1 MSGTTREMTD
11 DEVFGAAPAGRA
23 APREISDADVF
34 GAPERS
40 AGELVLRG
48 VGNFGAGANEGIA
61 SIIGGPF
68 DLVNRGLRGIG
79 VPIPE
84 GSVAGAV
91 QRGINSIVG
100 EPPKPENGAERF
112 ARGAGRGVV
121 DAAAVLAPA
130 AAVSR
135 VAQAGSTTANVGRA
149 LASQPAL
156 QTAAGAVGSGTAEA
170 TDSEVAGLGATVG
183 TALVPS
189 AVVGATRAAGSLLGR
204 AGLAVGL
211 GDSEA
216 TAVRA
221 ITKALA
227 DDGLTPQQVAQ
238 RLADWQAAGAKPEAL
253 FDLGG
258 ENTRRLARTAA
269 GRSGP
274 GTERAVEFLAE
285 RQGAQA
291 ARVAEDVAANLGQDA
306 SDYHTAL
313 KRLNATRQKEAAPLY
328 EAAFNETLA
337 PEQFGQVARFMA
349 DPIGQEAMQRGLRV
363 IDLEHL
369 AAGSKFDPAAYGVVR
384 GEGGKWVAAEGETPN
399 MRLLDAVKR
408 GFDEIVEDFRDKT
421 TGRLVLNQYG
431 KAVNGARAAYRDSL
445 AEISPTYRAALESWA
460 GPSQSMDALARGR
473 ELFKLRDGSAAD
485 AVLSNI
491 RNPSD
496 AEYFRLGVA
505 QAIGDKVAGARDG
518 ADAVKRIF
526 GSMKERALLR
536 SVFPDSASFAAF
548 ENAMR
553 REAAMFKNGQFVSPR
568 TGSQTALRE
577 MDAGDF
583 GAAATQVAGAALG
596 VSGQSPGAALR
607 QISINTLARARGLT
621 PEVAEKVAK
630 RLYTS
635 DPAAIGA
642 ALDEA
647 AAQAAKDGA
656 RGQVGRLPRGSALG
670 MAAGTAMG
678 ALPEP
683 GAPVPA
689 PAAAEPA
696 ARPDQRPL
704 TPDAARFG
712 RRGAAAGFYPDA
724 ADPEPP
730 IQRTDTGLT
739 PRLDRAMEWL
749 QGEIAARDNPT
760 TASAIGSGL
769 ARGIVAGPESLAET
783 ARVATGN
790 RAARPGEAGTSPE
803 AALNAK
809 PYSQVAWSG
818 MAPWLGGKI
827 AEGLASSAPTVAAA
841 LAGAAAGS
849 PAGPLGALA
858 GGAAGGALGS
868 MAQTLGP
875 AYQRALAAGKSPDEA
890 VDDALKETGIAALF
904 GGAGGAVGAGLRGTI
919 RKALLDVF
927 GVQPGLAVGQTAAA
941 NAAIGRPTTRDEM
954 IEAGA
959 VGMGT
964 GLAFEAP
971 GMVRGRAPSDAP
983 FNETPPAGGGGV
995 RVDMPGAGPDAAPA
1009 PAGGA
1014 PLPQT
1019 MSGGAAALPAPEPRA
1034 ALTGPPARLALR
1046 DESGTVAGEGFT
1058 TRPTTPAE
1066 RGASEAQDML
1076 LAAQRDVAERSG
1088 RLLPAPDPVPALPA
1102 PEERL
1107 RIGVDPGVAAGE
1119 GFTTRP
1125 SDRSPNPVRYED
1137 ALNLARTVPG
1147 QEGPARRLA
1156 LVVAE
1161 VMGEPVSWVRVPAA
1175 QQVEVMRR
1183 LAERVPAPARKPA
1196 ETYGNPAEIP
1206 RPEPEIARDRAAPP
1220 EVIALPGEV
1229 ARESVPNPQPTVE
1242 NGPVRGAE
1250 EIAPVASSLPVGNA
1264 DLGRPAGEPFQTY
1277 TPRGTEVPVSP
1288 RVVELTDLIASH
1300 DDQSF
1305 QPNPAYPHDEGIQPR
1320 PRNDPRQVANFEEMV
1335 GAMRPEQLGRTVDA
1349 TSGAPIVDSRGVVVS
1364 GNGRTMMLRRWYRDG
1379 DRGQAYRAWLDKQG
1393 YNIAGM
1399 REPVLVAQTD
1409 MTGPALRKI
1418 AEESNAQ
1425 TGNALGA
1432 TAQADIDARAIR
1444 DALPLLKSAD
1454 PTLAENADFVRA
1466 FMQAIP
1472 TQERPNLI
1480 TPGLGLSPAGVRRIQ
1495 TAVSTA
1501 AYGAELGP
1509 LMGRMAEGLDDGIKS
1524 IAGALQDAAPAW
1536 AQMRDMARQ
1545 GEIGAE
1551 ADITRDLAEAVR
1563 IVEDARQRKIP
1574 IVEILAQSDLDR
1586 PPLSR
1591 AGRAMLGA
1599 MFADPTLRRSASR
1612 KSLGDKLMAYA
1623 RAAKDIAAGPD
1634 LFGTPPIPVDAVLT
1648 KAMRGE
1654 VSEQEAA
1661 KTLAERPAEVL
1672 EAVNAIEAG
1681 VARIDEAIHDDAER
1695 NPPGTGAG
1703 GGRLGALPRQ
1713 SGAGQD
1719 GQGPQGDNRGGPGA
1733 SQEAAGA
1740 SGAGN
1745 TSGAKPDLLT
1755 ADQPTYE
1762 RALYDAAMARI
1773 AAGKEVTSG
1782 TSLRITRIGPK
1793 NRDAMRYHNGQV
1805 QIIQGT
1811 KAGQPVWISLGP
1823 VGQSIDTLAHGL
1835 GLPTSYDRIKAKM
1848 DARTPADDAADK
1860 ARMIEAARILRPYF
1874 EAEDRAR
1881 EAWVESGFTVEAE
1894 AAQTA
1899 ARQALRDAAKAIGI
1913 KTPLAI
1919 DEVAR
1924 HLDEIPDE
1932 PAPDLLGAPSR
1943 TSSTP
1948 RTPEPTIRND
1958 ARQAEIPGAEAS
1970 SRQAIAARQADE
1982 RGIRGAGPQKSV
1994 DDFGLFD
2001 SGINQRPLFSG
2012 GGTIPPL
2019 ARGGS
2024 PRRPVT
2030 IADLVRS
2037 DATPATKAADARRI
2051 VHLLDMTSR
2060 YADGGIAS
2068 PARAHLSDGG
2078 VFDRP
2083 ERRPT
2088 VQNAPPPRPT
2098 FREAADDVMNTRK
2111 RNLGREVVL
2120 DWALGQPAV
2129 PGPHASGG
2137 IADVAR
2143 RR

>member
-11 DEVFGAAPAGRA
+11 DEVFGAVPASRA
-23 APREISDADVF
+23 APREMSDADVF
-34 GAPERS
+34 GASERS
-40 AGELVLRG
+40 TGEQVLRG

-61 SIIGGPF
+61 SIIGAPF

-183 TALVPS
+183 TALAPS

-204 AGLAVGL
+204 VGLAVGL

-274 GTERAVEFLAE
+274 GTEQAVEFLAE

-306 SDYHTAL
+306 SDYYTAL
-313 KRLNATRQKEAAPLY
+313 ARLNASRQNAAAPLY

-369 AAGSKFDPAAYGVVR
+369 AAGSNFDPAAYGVVR

-696 ARPDQRPL
+696 ARPEQRPL
-704 TPDAARFG
+704 TPDAVRFG
-712 RRGAAAGFYPDA
+712 RRGTASNFYPDA
-724 ADPEPP
+724 ADPEP
-730 IQRTDTGLT
+730 QLRRTDTGLT
-739 PRLDRAMEWL
+739 PRLDRAMERL
-749 QGEIAARDNPT
+749 QREIAARDQPT

-783 ARVATGN
+783 ARVATGD

-809 PYSQVAWSG
+809 SYSQVAWSE

-841 LAGAAAGS
+841 LAGAGLGGAAGS
-849 PAGPLGALA
+849 AVPVIGTAAGALA

-927 GVQPGLAVGQTAAA
+927 GAQPGLAVGQTAAA
-941 NAAIGRPTTRDEM
+941 NAATGRPTTRDEL
-954 IEAGA
+954 IESGA

-971 GMVRGRAPSDAP
+971 GMVRGRAPAPGGEPAPGARAPMDPQTEADAAAAVAAP
-983 FNETPPAGGGGV
+983 GAQTAVTLDGRTATATAPPA
-995 RVDMPGAGPDAAPA
+995 PPAPPPAAAPA
-1009 PAGGA
+1009 PAPNLPPTPIA
-1014 PLPQT
+1014 P
-1019 MSGGAAALPAPEPRA
+1019 SGAAAPFAPKHEMVAPNGTRTA
-1034 ALTGPPARLALR
+1034 VQVVAPFGEDILVRLDDGTEMFVPPAFQGRLVRTGDAPQP
-1046 DESGTVAGEGFT
+1046 DTQPT
-1058 TRPTTPAE
+1058 PTTPAE

-1125 SDRSPNPVRYED
+1125 SDRDPNPVRYED

-1156 LVVAE
+1156 
-1161 VMGEPVSWVRVPAA
+1161 
-1175 QQVEVMRR
+1175 
-1183 LAERVPAPARKPA
+1183 ERVPAPVRKPA
-1196 ETYGNPAEIP
+1196 ETYGNPAEIARNP
-1206 RPEPEIARDRAAPP
+1206 VDAVAGAIPLNPPTKTPETPLNSPEPVRAAPP

-1229 ARESVPNPQPTVE
+1229 ARESAPNPRPTAE

-1288 RVVELTDLIASH
+1288 RVVELADLIASH

-1399 REPVLVAQTD
+1399 REPVLVAQTS
-1409 MTGPALRKI
+1409 MTGPALRKV

-1591 AGRAMLGA
+1591 AGRAMLGG

-1713 SGAGQD
+1713 SGASQD

-1745 TSGAKPDLLT
+1745 ASGAK
-1755 ADQPTYE
+1755 
-1762 RALYDAAMARI
+1762 
-1773 AAGKEVTSG
+1773 
-1782 TSLRITRIGPK
+1782 
-1793 NRDAMRYHNGQV
+1793 
-1805 QIIQGT
+1805 
-1811 KAGQPVWISLGP
+1811 
-1823 VGQSIDTLAHGL
+1823 
-1835 GLPTSYDRIKAKM
+1835 
-1848 DARTPADDAADK
+1848 
-1860 ARMIEAARILRPYF
+1860 
-1874 EAEDRAR
+1874 
-1881 EAWVESGFTVEAE
+1881 
-1894 AAQTA
+1894 
-1899 ARQALRDAAKAIGI
+1899 
-1913 KTPLAI
+1913 
-1919 DEVAR
+1919 
-1924 HLDEIPDE
+1924 
-1932 PAPDLLGAPSR
+1932 PDLLGAPSR
-1943 TSSTP
+1943 TPSTP
-1948 RTPEPTIRND
+1948 RAAKPTIRND

-1970 SRQAIAARQADE
+1970 SRQAIASRQADE

-2019 ARGGS
+2019 ARGGT
-2024 PRRPVT
+2024 PPRPVT
-2030 IADLVRS
+2030 IADLARS
-2037 DATPATKAADARRI
+2037 DATPEQRAKGARRI
-2051 VHLLDMTSR
+2051 AHLLDMTSR

-2088 VQNAPPPRPT
+2088 MQNAPPPRPT
-2098 FREAADDVMNTRK
+2098 FREVADDVMNTRK

-2120 DWALGQPAV
+2120 DWVLGQPGV